1 MLRFLRNYKA
11 IWFHKQLSICFLNC
25 RREVSLKML
34 ETTSERET
42 ASQLDQIEKSFSLW
56 VTSCGFRSK
65 RDELREKPVK
75 GEIIF
80 NVSEFFWQPR
90 DPVAYIL
97 MSLWQRQPI
106 LTQPRDG
113 NAPSYL
119 HASRVCVVKETFRRR
134 LKSNFTWWWTSL
146 RALASR
152 DASYFM
158 LRANLPL
165 NKRNINLRS
174 LNVARRYLSSRNKCN
189 VREISISTSLGVNV
203 FIHQNVRNSCR
214 ALKLNNESKSL
225 ARNSVEGLMK
235 PLEHIMS
242 CEIWNYGELR
252 LDERIKGILGNEVNL
267 KADWGLIWKLLRQIE
282 RGFRECC
289 QVNQKDSEKPSSQI
303 CWQ

>member
-11 IWFHKQLSICFLNC
+11 IWFHKQLSICFSTAGEKFPWRCSKRRASVKQHRNLIKLKSRFHFELQVVAFIRSGMNC
-25 RREVSLKML
+25 VKSPLKV
-34 ETTSERET
+34 
-42 ASQLDQIEKSFSLW
+42 KSFSMSVNFSDSRGTQSLIFSCRFDNGSPSSPNLETETPRH
-56 VTSCGFRSK
+56 TS
-65 RDELREKPVK
+65 
-75 GEIIF
+75 
-80 NVSEFFWQPR
+80 
-90 DPVAYIL
+90 
-97 MSLWQRQPI
+97 M
-106 LTQPRDG
+106 
-113 NAPSYL
+113 
-119 HASRVCVVKETFRRR
+119 RVECAVVKETFRRR
-134 LKSNFTWWWTSL
+134 LKNNFTWWWTSL

-203 FIHQNVRNSCR
+203 FIHQNVGNSCR

-252 LDERIKGILGNEVNL
+252 LEERIKGILGNEVNL
-267 KADWGLIWKLLRQIE
+267 RAGLR
-282 RGFRECC
+282 F
-289 QVNQKDSEKPSSQI
+289 
-303 CWQ
+303 